1 MQLLFI
7 PEFAP
12 QQLGRVVG
20 DFPQPLLQGLALFG
34 IRLVETG
41 RCGGWVVL
49 SSSPG
54 CELPGPCALLAFSP
68 WAWAEACSSLPGVP

>member
-20 DFPQPLLQGLALFG
+20 DFPQPLLRAWRCSAS
-34 IRLVETG
+34 RLVETG

-68 WAWAEACSSLPGVP
+68 